1 MEAIQQDKKME
12 KVIIVGAGGHAAELV
27 DYLVYKNNL
36 LKTPHAEQ
44 SEIIGLI
51 DDNENNYLAYQY
63 DVPYLG
69 TIKDHQVRA
78 DVGYVMGI
86 ANMKYRRIIIDKL
99 VQNEAKFVTVIHPT
113 ALISPSAKIGVG
125 CVISHNVSIGPKV
138 IIGDFNLINSRCTI
152 GHDCKIGNYNFLS
165 PQVVTGGFATLQ
177 DENFIGTNGVI
188 LPAITVGSN
197 NTVSAG
203 MIVDKNLTDN
213 ATVFHRFKEKV
224 TVISN
229 S

>member
-1 MEAIQQDKKME
+1 MK

-36 LKTPHAEQ
+36 QETVLAEQ
-44 SEIIGLI
+44 TEIVGLI
-51 DDNENNYLAYQY
+51 DDSQANYQSYQY

-69 TIKDHQVRA
+69 TIKDHLVRT

-86 ANMKYRRIIIDKL
+86 ANMKYRRVIIEQLLRND
-99 VQNEAKFVTVIHPT
+99 AKFITLIHPT
-113 ALISPSAKIGVG
+113 ALISSSAKIGVG

-138 IIGDFNLINSRCTI
+138 ILGDFNLINSRCTI
-152 GHDCKIGNYNFLS
+152 GHDSKMGNYNFLS
-165 PQVVTGGFATLQ
+165 PQVVTGGFAVVG
-177 DENFIGTNGVI
+177 DENFIGTNGVV
-188 LPAITVGSN
+188 LPAVTLGNN
-197 NTVSAG
+197 NTIAAG
-203 MIVDKNLTDN
+203 MIVDKNVSDN
-213 ATVFHRFKEKV
+213 ATVFHRFKEKI